1 MPATLAEVRGW
12 RERNFHLRFILMML
26 SDCAENVE
34 PELKLRITH
43 REKMAINKKIFQLLN
58 LS

>member
-12 RERNFHLRFILMML
+12 SERNFHLRFILMML

-34 PELKLRITH
+34 PQSKLH
-43 REKMAINKKIFQLLN
+43 REKNVPCNVLRR
-58 LS
+58 